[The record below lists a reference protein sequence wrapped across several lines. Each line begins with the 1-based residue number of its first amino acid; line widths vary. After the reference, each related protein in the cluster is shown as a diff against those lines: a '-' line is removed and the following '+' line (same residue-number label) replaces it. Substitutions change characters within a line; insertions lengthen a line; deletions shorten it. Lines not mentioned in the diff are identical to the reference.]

1 MQHFVMIRP
10 LGNILVIF
18 IVTLLSIQFKYCMIE
33 QTDCRNNEVLHH
45 FNKTKQNAKITFA
58 CEESSA

>member
-18 IVTLLSIQFKYCMIE
+18 ITLLSIQFKYCMIE